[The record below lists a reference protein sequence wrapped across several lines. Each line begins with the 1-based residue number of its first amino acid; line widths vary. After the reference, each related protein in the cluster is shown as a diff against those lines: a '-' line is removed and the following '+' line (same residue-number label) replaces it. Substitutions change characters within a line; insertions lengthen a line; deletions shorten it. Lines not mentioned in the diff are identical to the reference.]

1 MEVSHG
7 LKVFSLSLF
16 LLLCIIYFF
25 SSNKLN
31 HQYTKFDD
39 QLQQTQFVRSSVAN
53 HISSALYGSLTT
65 NGSIE
70 NRYRNPTFIRKVG
83 KLSDSEKL
91 ELGLAKARVAIRSAI
106 KLNISASDDDEDA
119 PRGVVYRN
127 PSAFYQSYLEMEK
140 RFKVYVYEEGDR
152 PIVHGGPC
160 KDIYTSEGRFIHEM
174 ELENTKFKTRDARY
188 AHVYFMP
195 FSVSMMVKY
204 LYKPNSFDKSPLLRF
219 VSDYIRVISTKY
231 PFWNKTQGANHFML
245 SCHDWGPDS
254 SRGNPLLYNNSIRV
268 LCNANTSEGFDP
280 RKDATLPEI
289 DLYDGNMSPDL
300 ISIPP
305 DNAPRPH
312 LAFFAGGLHGPI
324 RPILFRHWKAK
335 DPDIIVYEYLPK
347 NLKYYSFMLQ
357 SKFCLCPSGYE
368 VASPRIVEAI
378 YAQCVPV
385 LLSEHYV
392 PPFSDVLRW
401 EAFSVQVKVSDIP
414 NLKEILNAI
423 PEEQYKK
430 LKEGVKAVRKHF
442 VLNQPPKRFDVFHMI
457 LHSIWIRRLNVQ
469 LS

>member
-7 LKVFSLSLF
+7 LKVFSLYLF
-16 LLLCIIYFF
+16 LFLCTIYFF
-25 SSNKLN
+25 SSN
-31 HQYTKFDD
+31 
-39 QLQQTQFVRSSVAN
+39 QLQKTQFVRSSVSPD
-53 HISSALYGSLTT
+53 ISSALYRSFITIGSVE
-65 NGSIE
+65 E
-70 NRYRNPTFIRKVG
+70 NRFRNPTSVRRVG
-83 KLSDSEKL
+83 KLSDAEKL
-91 ELGLAKARVAIRSAI
+91 EMGLAKARLAIRSAV

-127 PSAFYQSYLEMEK
+127 PIAFYQSYLEMEK
-140 RFKVYVYEEGDR
+140 RFKIYVYEEGDR
-152 PIVHGGPC
+152 PIVHGGPN
-160 KDIYTSEGRFIHEM
+160 KNIYTSEGRFIHEM
-174 ELENTKFKTRDARY
+174 ELENTKFKTRDARH

-204 LYKPNSFDKSPLLRF
+204 LYKPNSNDKSPLLRF
-219 VSDYIRVISTKY
+219 VSDYVRVISTKY
-231 PFWNKTQGANHFML
+231 PFWNKTQGADHFML

-254 SRGNPLLYNNSIRV
+254 SLGNPLLYKNSIRV
-268 LCNANTSEGFDP
+268 LCNANTSEGFNP

-289 DLYDGNMSPDL
+289 YLYDGNMSPDL

-324 RPILFRHWKAK
+324 RPKLFQHWKAK

-347 NLKYYSFMLQ
+347 NLKYYPFMLQ

-392 PPFSDVLRW
+392 PPFSDILRW
-401 EAFSVQVKVSDIP
+401 EAFSVQVNVSDIP

-423 PEEQYKK
+423 PEEQYRK
-430 LKEGVKAVRKHF
+430 LKEGVKAVKKHF
-442 VLNQPPKRFDVFHMI
+442 MLNQPPKRFDVFHMI

-469 LS
+469 LR